1 MERAISGSLAKIF
14 LPVLPET
21 FNMDALGDWIFVV
34 CHLLH
39 VYMEYHVANLTA
51 VVGSSALSTESE
63 LLVTAHM
70 VARQGTSE
78 LV

>member
-39 VYMEYHVANLTA
+39 VYMEYHVANLTV
-51 VVGSSALSTESE
+51 VVGS
-63 LLVTAHM
+63 
-70 VARQGTSE
+70 
-78 LV
+78 

>member
-1 MERAISGSLAKIF
+1 MERAISGSLVTIF
-14 LPVLPET
+14 LPVLPAT
-21 FNMDALGDWIFVV
+21 FTMDALGHWIFVI

-39 VYMEYHVANLTA
+39 ICMEYHVANLTA
-51 VVGSSALSTESE
+51 VVGSQALSTESE
-63 LLVTAHM
+63 LLITTHM